1 MYPLHVT
8 HPNYFGGMGTNY
20 SSEAIALAGER
31 VCTSVPVQIQA
42 YVMCLSVQTNM
53 YCLACVCVWVGG
65 WVGAQ
70 GASSSLVVKFADT
83 DKERTI
89 RRMQQMAGQ
98 MGIFNPMALQFGAY
112 GAYAQARRR
121 AKRLFYPQL
130 FIQ

>member
-1 MYPLHVT
+1 M
-8 HPNYFGGMGTNY
+8 
-20 SSEAIALAGER
+20 
-31 VCTSVPVQIQA
+31 SVQVQIQA
-42 YVMCLSVQTNM
+42 YVVCLSVQTNM
-53 YCLACVCVWVGG
+53 YCLACMCVWVGG

-112 GAYAQARRR
+112 GAYAQARRP

-130 FIQ
+130 FIQSTTEIKWSAQAFLTYESAIAKKIRNTVFP